1 MPITLGCIA
10 DDFTGATD
18 LANMLVKGGLKT
30 IQLLGIP
37 NQKDVDPSVEAVVIA
52 LKTRTIPVR
61 EAVSQSLQA
70 LSWLKAVGTERFFF
84 KYCST
89 FDSTDEGN
97 IGPVIDAFMADLEAS
112 FTIACPAFPE
122 TGRTIFKGHLFVGD
136 KLLSD
141 SPMRNHPLTP
151 MTDSNLVS
159 ILSRQSS
166 LKVGLVQYQDVSGG
180 ALKIKGAF
188 NELKREGVSIAVTDV
203 LNDEHLH
210 FLGEAVKEF
219 KLITGG
225 SGIALGLPYHW
236 KSGNGSKEGMT
247 ADQLP
252 EVSGK
257 ELVLSGSCS
266 EMTRAQ
272 VDEFS
277 KNNRALKLNPIELAK
292 DTSALNKAIDW
303 VIKAEIGR
311 PILVYASAPPDTV
324 KEIQQTLG
332 QDLASSTVENAMAK
346 IASEAVKNGFRR
358 IVVAGGETSGAVVSK
373 LGINSILIGKEID
386 PGVPATVSVGTPI
399 ISLVLKSGNFG
410 SVDFFEKAFK
420 QMP

>member
-180 ALKIKGAF
+180 APKIKGAF

-292 DTSALNKAIDW
+292 DASALNKAIDW

-311 PILVYASAPPDTV
+311 PILVYASAPPDTC
-324 KEIQQTLG
+324 L
-332 QDLASSTVENAMAK
+332 LY
-346 IASEAVKNGFRR
+346 
-358 IVVAGGETSGAVVSK
+358 TSPSPR
-373 LGINSILIGKEID
+373 D
-386 PGVPATVSVGTPI
+386 
-399 ISLVLKSGNFG
+399 
-410 SVDFFEKAFK
+410 
-420 QMP
+420 

>member
-151 MTDSNLVS
+151 MTCLLYTSPSPRDS
-159 ILSRQSS
+159 
-166 LKVGLVQYQDVSGG
+166 
-180 ALKIKGAF
+180 
-188 NELKREGVSIAVTDV
+188 
-203 LNDEHLH
+203 
-210 FLGEAVKEF
+210 
-219 KLITGG
+219 
-225 SGIALGLPYHW
+225 
-236 KSGNGSKEGMT
+236 
-247 ADQLP
+247 
-252 EVSGK
+252 
-257 ELVLSGSCS
+257 
-266 EMTRAQ
+266 
-272 VDEFS
+272 
-277 KNNRALKLNPIELAK
+277 
-292 DTSALNKAIDW
+292 
-303 VIKAEIGR
+303 
-311 PILVYASAPPDTV
+311 
-324 KEIQQTLG
+324 
-332 QDLASSTVENAMAK
+332 
-346 IASEAVKNGFRR
+346 
-358 IVVAGGETSGAVVSK
+358 
-373 LGINSILIGKEID
+373 
-386 PGVPATVSVGTPI
+386 
-399 ISLVLKSGNFG
+399 
-410 SVDFFEKAFK
+410 
-420 QMP
+420 